1 LTATGTGDIQLEDD
15 NTPIAM
21 FDDLHTTKNI
31 RLLGNYLARPIR
43 DPKGLNGEMKRIIM
57 LMHLSRDTDC
67 NVDMIYT
74 RISKEFVHKYTK
86 ISPLRYS

>member
-1 LTATGTGDIQLEDD
+1 
-15 NTPIAM
+15 M

-43 DPKGLNGEMKRIIM
+43 DPKNGEMKRIIM

-67 NVDMIYT
+67 NVDMIY
-74 RISKEFVHKYTK
+74 SKDFKIRTQTYTK
-86 ISPLRYS
+86 EISPLRYS

>member
-1 LTATGTGDIQLEDD
+1 
-15 NTPIAM
+15 M

-57 LMHLSRDTDC
+57 LMHSLEILT
-67 NVDMIYT
+67 VTLI
-74 RISKEFVHKYTK
+74 
-86 ISPLRYS
+86 

>member
-1 LTATGTGDIQLEDD
+1 MT
-15 NTPIAM
+15 TPIAM

-57 LMHLSRDTDC
+57 LMHLSRDT
-67 NVDMIYT
+67 
-74 RISKEFVHKYTK
+74 
-86 ISPLRYS
+86 

>member
-1 LTATGTGDIQLEDD
+1 
-15 NTPIAM
+15 M
-21 FDDLHTTKNI
+21 FDDYTTKNI

-67 NVDMIYT
+67 NVDMIY
-74 RISKEFVHKYTK
+74 SKDFKKFVHKHMKRNITFK
-86 ISPLRYS
+86 IL

>member
-1 LTATGTGDIQLEDD
+1 
-15 NTPIAM
+15 M

-43 DPKGLNGEMKRIIM
+43 DPKDNGEMKRIIM

-67 NVDMIYT
+67 NVDMIY
-74 RISKEFVHKYTK
+74 SKDFKIRTQTYTK
-86 ISPLRYS
+86 EISPLRYS

>member
-1 LTATGTGDIQLEDD
+1 
-15 NTPIAM
+15 M

-67 NVDMIYT
+67 NVDMIYSKDFK
-74 RISKEFVHKYTK
+74 RIRTQTYTK
-86 ISPLRYS
+86 EISPLRYS

>member
-1 LTATGTGDIQLEDD
+1 LTAIQALEIFSLQK
-15 NTPIAM
+15 TILPIAM

-31 RLLGNYLARPIR
+31 RLLGYLARPIR

-67 NVDMIYT
+67 NVDMIYSKV
-74 RISKEFVHKYTK
+74 SKEFTQTYTRKYH
-86 ISPLRYS
+86 L

>member
-1 LTATGTGDIQLEDD
+1 
-15 NTPIAM
+15 M

-31 RLLGNYLARPIR
+31 RLEITARPIR

-67 NVDMIYT
+67 NVDMIYSKDFK
-74 RISKEFVHKYTK
+74 RIRTQHIRKYH
-86 ISPLRYS
+86 L